1 MSSSGKPLG
10 CFLVSNLL
18 ERSIQPRKVCTY
30 GNKTFE
36 QRLDSSKPGPP
47 GRPTSQHPCTP
58 QTPRYHI
65 PVGLV
70 VVGPLRKTHLQGTQR
85 AGLLKLMSRTLP
97 SDVIASPLWHSATP
111 ATTDLAMERI
121 QASIARTVLRAHWMT
136 PKDQLLQQL
145 AWPSL
150 RWRRTVASLA
160 MFHKLLHMQHT
171 PLSTCIPPHL
181 SELSSRSRR
190 KPLDVR
196 LPPTRTSR
204 YTKSFFFHCSLLW
217 NSLPSSL
224 QCIKSSTLFQH
235 NLEVY
240 WAQYKYSA
248 FRQKFPKL
256 WTSVAHS
263 FLQQIA

>member
-1 MSSSGKPLG
+1 MRLKCFKP
-10 CFLVSNLL
+10 SKWS
-18 ERSIQPRKVCTY
+18 R
-30 GNKTFE
+30 FE
-36 QRLDSSKPGPP
+36 
-47 GRPTSQHPCTP
+47 
-58 QTPRYHI
+58 
-65 PVGLV
+65 VNNAAEEV
-70 VVGPLRKTHLQGTQR
+70 VFTANAVWVER

-97 SDVIASPLWHSATP
+97 SDVIAKLYLHYVRPVLEYASPLWHSATP
-111 ATTDLAMERI
+111 ATTALAMERI
-121 QASIARTVLRAHWMT
+121 QASIARTVLRADWMT

-224 QCIKSSTLFQH
+224 QRIKSSTLFQH

-240 WAQYKYSA
+240 WAQYKYN
-248 FRQKFPKL
+248 
-256 WTSVAHS
+256 TSS
-263 FLQQIA
+263 DIPLPPT